1 MSGIDRGARLTPAPN
16 GERSEASHLRGIL
29 LLLAAVCMYPLHD
42 SIAKLL
48 TADLAIMQV
57 VWGKFIFQT
66 VAVMAIVLPRA
77 PRAVFRSRR
86 LGLQLGRSLLLLL
99 SMVLFV
105 TAISFLPLADAVSIL
120 YVAPILVTALSVPL
134 LGERV
139 GRHRWT
145 AVAIGFVGAM
155 IIIRPGIGVTHWAT
169 ALVLCAAVSSALFQ
183 IATRR
188 LALSEPPLTTLL

>member
-1 MSGIDRGARLTPAPN
+1 MDGSLQTSFKNEIKYVKRLYDLAIKKGVIVCGLAKT
-16 GERSEASHLRGIL
+16 RHLRAIL
-29 LLLAAVCMYPLHD
+29 LFLAAVCMYPLHD

-66 VAVMAIVLPRA
+66 AAVMAIVLPRA

-120 YVAPILVTALSVPL
+120 YVSPILVTAATSNPATTARLF
-134 LGERV
+134 RV
-139 GRHRWT
+139 CGFMSIP
-145 AVAIGFVGAM
+145 IGFCAKRRSAQ
-155 IIIRPGIGVTHWAT
+155 IRSAT
-169 ALVLCAAVSSALFQ
+169 AAPTQYLQS
-183 IATRR
+183 
-188 LALSEPPLTTLL
+188 